1 MTLARRSF
9 LAAVSAAILA
19 PFAKP
24 PILEDFY
31 AKVGPISRNVTDP
44 LNPFQESKLTFA
56 PSAASVA
63 ISGDLSG
70 LSEGDYIPF
79 HIEKSEVVW
88 KGRHIHVRNV
98 ELTP

>member
-1 MTLARRSF
+1 MSIARRSF

-24 PILEDFY
+24 DPPQEFY
-31 AKVGPISRNVTDP
+31 AKVGKIALDESDPVNPI
-44 LNPFQESKLTFA
+44 QESKLTFA
-56 PSAASVA
+56 PSAASVG

-79 HIEKSEVVW
+79 HIERSEVVW